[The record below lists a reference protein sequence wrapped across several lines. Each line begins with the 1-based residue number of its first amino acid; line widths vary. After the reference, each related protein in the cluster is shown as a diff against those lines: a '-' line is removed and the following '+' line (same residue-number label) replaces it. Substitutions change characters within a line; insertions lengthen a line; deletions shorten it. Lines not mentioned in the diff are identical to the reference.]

1 MRSMFGNRKPAIASA
16 PTAPVQATPVAAPAS
31 EPVPAPVPAPISV
44 AVTPVGPSAPARV
57 KFAPKPTTVPVV
69 RNGSFLADVEK
80 ADGDIYKGCNGIK
93 RMGSVAAA
101 AIFMDAEPEQVARVV
116 ERVSDTTIQAFGFN
130 LDDREKLGAVSAMV
144 MEPVAAIVAQ
154 AARNDLSIED
164 LQDVSVKL
172 SRAVIATAQLRPVQ
186 RAVEQRWPADLDSS
200 TMMKLSACLALT
212 PIAVEAEE
220 CDFFCGP
227 AVCLKEAARLVVEH
241 ALEIADRFA
250 PENASDAARLV
261 LSQSIIQS
269 AGRLYAACYRR
280 EAQRVRASIAALPK
294 DRRAAEAARIKEL
307 ARADMRADRGLES
320 NGPNGP
326 IARIATRFLAS
337 LESIVE
343 ISLKANETRAAVIKP
358 RAAVPRARNA

>member
-1 MRSMFGNRKPAIASA
+1 MFGNRKPATVSA
-16 PTAPVQATPVAAPAS
+16 PPAPAVRVP
-31 EPVPAPVPAPISV
+31 EPVPTQAPVPAPVPVTV
-44 AVTPVGPSAPARV
+44 AETPAPAAPAPV
-57 KFAPKPTTVPVV
+57 KSAPKPASAPVV
-69 RNGSFLADVEK
+69 RKGSFLADVEK

-220 CDFFCGP
+220 FDFFCGP
-227 AVCLKEAARLVVEH
+227 SVCLKEAARLVVEH

-250 PENASDAARLV
+250 PENASDGARLV

-280 EAQRVRASIAALPK
+280 EAQRVRASIAALPN

-307 ARADMRADRGLES
+307 AKADMKADKDPEA
-320 NGPNGP
+320 NGP
-326 IARIATRFLAS
+326 ISRIATRFLTS
-337 LESIVE
+337 LESIAE
-343 ISLKANETRAAVIKP
+343 ISLKANETHTAVIGP
-358 RAAVPRARNA
+358 RIAARTAPLRPRNA